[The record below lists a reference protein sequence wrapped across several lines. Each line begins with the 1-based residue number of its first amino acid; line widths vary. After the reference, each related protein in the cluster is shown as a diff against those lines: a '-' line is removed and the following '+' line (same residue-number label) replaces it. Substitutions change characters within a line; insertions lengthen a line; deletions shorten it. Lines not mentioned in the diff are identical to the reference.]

1 MLPWDVPSPGGST
14 GPGQRDAPQALG
26 SHPGGGQTRPLRLPM
41 GSVTTAGWLLSTPR
55 YCLLLLLDRNEMA
68 LSFPHK
74 GEGNESLRMKFWG
87 KIITFKGCGWEC
99 AALHNSRES
108 GKSSIMRGQV
118 ELRLHRPQPQLVC
131 RTATHATA
139 EDSWR
144 SEGRRVLVQSTGSQ
158 RGAKMPFLAHSG
170 SESPHSQPWPQPQLH
185 GHILCSLL

>member
-1 MLPWDVPSPGGST
+1 
-14 GPGQRDAPQALG
+14 
-26 SHPGGGQTRPLRLPM
+26 M

-55 YCLLLLLDRNEMA
+55 YCLLLLLDRNEVA

-118 ELRLHRPQPQLVC
+118 ELRLHRPQPRLVC

-170 SESPHSQPWPQPQLH
+170 SQSPHSQPWPQPQLH